1 MTPIQLANTIGGL
14 AMGGVWYKPH
24 LLKNTQ
30 VGEPR
35 RAQWSAENISKVVS
49 GMYGVVNEG
58 GTGAS
63 AAIPG
68 IPVAGKTGSAQRI
81 SNELAKANRAL
92 ANELKDN
99 GWFVAFAP
107 RDNPEIVVAVLLEGG
122 LHGAFAAPTAR
133 DVIKAYFDK
142 KARLSKPEQP
152 LAVLKFPLD
161 NAIRLLNN

>member
-1 MTPIQLANTIGGL
+1 MQRA
-14 AMGGVWYKPH
+14 
-24 LLKNTQ
+24 
-30 VGEPR
+30 EPTT
-35 RAQWSAENISKVVS
+35 
-49 GMYGVVNEG
+49 
-58 GTGAS
+58 GTS

-68 IPVAGKTGSAQRI
+68 IPIAGKTGSAQRI